1 MEPPVAKRKKTDTEA
16 TRRARQDKRNEIE
29 RARRLTESDEQRKAR
44 LAKRNKRDRARRMAE
59 SSVESAA
66 RLEQVRTQQ
75 HQRLATETPEDRAA
89 RLEHMCTQ
97 QYERLATETPEER
110 AARLEH
116 MRTLQHQRL
125 ATESHEERA
134 TRLEHLLQNRNG
146 SQETHLP
153 LLEQSHVRNK
163 MLKFHQQISMVQI
176 STCYTCLEKFP
187 GKKLTSQRSECLRCS
202 RDNLSPKLYSAANN
216 MSPGP
221 VPPELQVSK

>member
-1 MEPPVAKRKKTDTEA
+1 
-16 TRRARQDKRNEIE
+16 
-29 RARRLTESDEQRKAR
+29 
-44 LAKRNKRDRARRMAE
+44 
-59 SSVESAA
+59 
-66 RLEQVRTQQ
+66 
-75 HQRLATETPEDRAA
+75 
-89 RLEHMCTQ
+89 MCTQ
-97 QYERLATETPEER
+97 KYERLATETPEER

-146 SQETHLP
+146 SQEIHLP

-163 MLKFHQQISMVQI
+163 MLKFHQQLSMVQI
-176 STCYTCLEKFP
+176 STCSTCLEKFP